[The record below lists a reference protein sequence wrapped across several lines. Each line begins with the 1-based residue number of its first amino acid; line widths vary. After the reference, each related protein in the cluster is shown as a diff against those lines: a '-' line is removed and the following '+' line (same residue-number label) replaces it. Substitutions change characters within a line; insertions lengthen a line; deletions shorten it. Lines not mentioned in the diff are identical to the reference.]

1 MLRHLAVFVI
11 ASLFLCLDAF
21 SQNEPK
27 TMVLAV
33 SSVFSEEDQGMS
45 LKRRVLNAFERAQ
58 DQLGI
63 PRDGDYRMTLYFDV
77 MEANVDGE
85 KQIIMSVT
93 STHNLHPAIVSWA
106 GESEAFYLQFASNE
120 PLAPEGREVRQYMS
134 RDWFKQLVQVS
145 DQRMVIFPED
155 EMEST
160 ILNLISDIT
169 RTKFDE

>member
-1 MLRHLAVFVI
+1 MLRRSALLLIV
-11 ASLFLCLDAF
+11 SLFFSFDALA
-21 SQNEPK
+21 QRETK
-27 TMVLAV
+27 TMGLAV

-45 LKRRVLNAFERAQ
+45 LKRRVLNTFERAQ

-63 PRDGDYRMTLYFDV
+63 PRDGDYRMTVYFDV

-145 DQRMVIFPED
+145 DQRMVIFPEE

-160 ILNLISDIT
+160 ILNLISEIT
-169 RTKFDE
+169 KAKN